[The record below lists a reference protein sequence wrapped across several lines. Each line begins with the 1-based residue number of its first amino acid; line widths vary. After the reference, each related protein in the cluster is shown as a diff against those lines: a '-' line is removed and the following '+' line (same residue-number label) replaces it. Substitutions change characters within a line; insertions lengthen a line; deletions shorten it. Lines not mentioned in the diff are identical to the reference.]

1 MVLKSEW
8 SEAFVSHTE
17 CKITAIFPK
26 ASHIFA
32 SLFAFDAER
41 ILSAQLVIFNSAEE
55 VKYAKNPEG
64 HTIPSI
70 WIKELW
76 TFLLNSFMNFWLGS
90 FPRRTKQATVLM
102 TFKITQSHSQ
112 QKNCQNNSTLKQKQT
127 KSEVFSK
134 NSSNHICVFSN
145 FVFLEV
151 SDCDSYSTNQKFSDW
166 QKSLLNRQISFLR
179 IVP

>member
-1 MVLKSEW
+1 MKNFNTIRFDQNKELRMVVESEW
-8 SEAFVSHTE
+8 IEAFVSHTV

-41 ILSAQLVIFNSAEE
+41 ILSAQLVIFNSTEE

-90 FPRRTKQATVLM
+90 FPRTKQATVLM
-102 TFKITQSHSQ
+102 TFKISFE
-112 QKNCQNNSTLKQKQT
+112 QKL
-127 KSEVFSK
+127 SK
-134 NSSNHICVFSN
+134 KFH
-145 FVFLEV
+145 LP
-151 SDCDSYSTNQKFSDW
+151 YS
-166 QKSLLNRQISFLR
+166 
-179 IVP
+179 P